1 MQLFGDMPLDEQQA
15 VLAPADSRKVVLAT
29 NVAQTSITI
38 EGITA
43 VVDTG
48 WARMLRNDSKLG
60 MNRLELERISQAAAD
75 QRAGRAGRT
84 APGVCLRL
92 WTAGQHRHLQEFD
105 DPEIRRVDL
114 AGPILELLAW
124 GEPDPLAIPWFE
136 RPATE
141 AVEKSLSILRMLGA
155 VDQNGIT
162 PLGRTMA
169 RLPVQPR
176 IARLMVE
183 GAQLGRPRETA
194 LLARCCRSA
203 ICFNVL
209 GPWVGVAQTNAESD
223 TDPIPICSIGC

>member
-1 MQLFGDMPLDEQQA
+1 
-15 VLAPADSRKVVLAT
+15 
-29 NVAQTSITI
+29 
-38 EGITA
+38 
-43 VVDTG
+43 
-48 WARMLRNDSKLG
+48 
-60 MNRLELERISQAAAD
+60 
-75 QRAGRAGRT
+75 
-84 APGVCLRL
+84 LRL

-162 PLGRTMA
+162 TLGRTMA

-183 GAQLGRPRETA
+183 GAQLGRPCETA
-194 LLARCCRSA
+194 LLGALLSERDLFQRSRPLDRRGANQRRVRHGSDSDLLDLLLAIEEFEERGIRDFELGRIDAGAARFVLKSRDQLLRMLESA
-203 ICFNVL
+203 
-209 GPWVGVAQTNAESD
+209 TNSKSTVSAV
-223 TDPIPICSIGC
+223 SI